1 LNTQHP
7 LIPHSDFRIPHSKHS
22 DFRFP
27 TSAFK
32 MIITIDGPAGAGKST
47 VARGLARQLGFQF
60 LDTGATYRAVALAA
74 LRRGLPWDNSRGLVR
89 LAGKIRI
96 ELVGER
102 VLLDG
107 EDVTEDIR
115 TSEVT
120 EVTHYAADNP
130 GVRNEMVT
138 LQRRLAAERD
148 VVTEGRDQ
156 GTVVFPHASCKI
168 FLTASPAERAGR
180 RMREL
185 KERGEDVSLAHVL
198 ASLQQRDERDSC
210 RSVGPLKSAE
220 DAVEVVTDGMT
231 ADEVVSHLQTI
242 ATRRR
247 AEKEGSAGCE

>member
-1 LNTQHP
+1 
-7 LIPHSDFRIPHSKHS
+7 
-22 DFRFP
+22 
-27 TSAFK
+27 

-89 LAGKIRI
+89 LAGEVRI
-96 ELVGER
+96 ELVGDR

-120 EVTHYAADNP
+120 EVTHYAADNA

-156 GTVVFPHASCKI
+156 GTVVFPQASCKI

-210 RSVGPLKSAE
+210 RRVGPLKSAE

-231 ADEVVSHLQTI
+231 VDEVVGHLQSI
-242 ATRRR
+242 VTRRR
-247 AEKEGSAGCE
+247 AKKERSGGRE

>member
-1 LNTQHP
+1 
-7 LIPHSDFRIPHSKHS
+7 
-22 DFRFP
+22 
-27 TSAFK
+27 

-96 ELVGER
+96 ELVGDR

-107 EDVTEDIR
+107 EDVTDDIR
-115 TSEVT
+115 TSDVT

-198 ASLQQRDERDSC
+198 ASIQQRDERDSC

-231 ADEVVSHLQTI
+231 VDEVVSHLQSI
-242 ATRRR
+242 VTRRR
-247 AEKEGSAGCE
+247 AEKEGSAGRE